1 MKKLIFLFGLLSV
14 WFVSGQNS
22 ITGIVLD
29 ANTDDALQNV
39 TVSVAGNNNIEVVTD
54 ASGTFKLTNVAAGTV
69 DVVFTKDGYSI
80 LRMPVTIADGQ
91 AIDLGTVLL
100 KKFIQ
105 EDVTL
110 ITLTD
115 DELNDDST
123 AADNI
128 SGLLQSS
135 RDVFLRTAA
144 FEFGQTFF
152 RVRGLDSENGTVLI
166 NGIEMNKSFNGRPQW
181 SNWGG
186 LNDVV
191 RNQTLTNGLSA
202 SDYTFGGILGTTNI
216 NTRASQ
222 YREGGRVTYSS
233 SDRSYTNRI
242 MATYSSGLLENG
254 WAYTISA
261 GRRWGEEGFND
272 ATFYDANSL
281 FVSVEKQ
288 LNDKHSLNFTGIY
301 APNRR
306 GLSSANTQEVYDLKG
321 IRYNEFWGYQDG
333 EKRNSRVRRV
343 VEPILMLNHYWDIS
357 ENTTL
362 NTNVAYQFGEQGRSR
377 LDFGGTDIDP
387 GSGFPIGNAA
397 NPSPT
402 YYQKLPSYFRRN
414 FPDNPLLAFQAQEAF
429 VNDGQIDW
437 QSLYIANQNNLVAG
451 GNAINIVYED
461 RTDDRQFTA
470 NSILNT
476 VINDNITVNG
486 SVNFTSL
493 VSENFAELTDLL
505 GARAYLDVDPFA
517 SDLVNNP
524 GAVQND
530 INNPNRLITE
540 GDRFRYNFEIRSNTI
555 GGFAQ
560 AQFKYK
566 KVDFFL
572 AGSVKNTTYQ
582 REGLYRNG
590 GFPDNS
596 FGKGE
601 KLSFTG
607 FGAKGGLTYKL
618 TGRHLF
624 DFNAGYVTRAPSIR
638 NTFSNSREN
647 NNIVPGIT
655 EEKITSFDA
664 SYIYRSPIIKARLT
678 GYYTKMEDANEI
690 SFFYADG
697 VFASFDGQNANT
709 NLNGQAFIQEVLQ
722 GVDKRHIGGEL
733 GIEAQVTS
741 TIKLKGVASVGQ
753 FTYDNNPNLYISS
766 ENFAEITSE
775 AGRGV
780 VPLGQ
785 TNLKDYK
792 VAGGPQRAFS
802 LGFEYRDPDYWW
814 FGASSNFFSN
824 AYIDISPLQRSS
836 NFYTDFTDGQ
846 VFNDYD
852 PELARE
858 LLRQEQFDDYMLVN
872 LIGGKSW
879 KFGDYYVGFFASI
892 NNVFDK
898 EYKTGGFEQGR
909 NANFR
914 ELRDDSAL
922 ETRVFGNRYWYGR
935 GRTYF
940 LNVYFRF

>member
-1 MKKLIFLFGLLSV
+1 MKKFIFLFGLLSV
-14 WFVSGQNS
+14 WFVSGQNT
-22 ITGIVLD
+22 ITGKVVD
-29 ANTDDALQNV
+29 ANTDDAIQNV
-39 TVSVAGNNNIEVVTD
+39 LVSVAGNNKTEVVTD
-54 ASGTFKLTNVAAGTV
+54 ASGVFKLTNVTAGEV

-80 LRMPVTIADGQ
+80 LRMPVTVANGQ
-91 AIDLGTVLL
+91 IVDLGTILL
-100 KKFIQ
+100 KRFVQ

-110 ITLTD
+110 ISLTD

-135 RDVFLRTAA
+135 RDIYLRTAA
-144 FEFGQTFF
+144 FEFGATFF

-166 NGIEMNKSFNGRPQW
+166 NGIEMNKQFNGRPQW

-191 RNQTLTNGLSA
+191 RNQELTNGLSA

-242 MATYSSGLLENG
+242 MASYSSGLLESG

-261 GRRWGEEGFND
+261 GRRWGDEGFND
-272 ATFYDANSL
+272 GTFYDANSL
-281 FVSVEKQ
+281 LISVEKV
-288 LNDKHSLNFTGIY
+288 LNDKHSINFTGIY

-306 GLSSANTQEVYDLKG
+306 GQSSANTQEVFDLKG
-321 IRYNEFWGYQDG
+321 IRYNDFWGYQDG

-343 VEPILMLNHYWDIS
+343 VEPILMLNHNWDIS
-357 ENTTL
+357 EKTRL
-362 NTNVAYQFGEQGRSR
+362 NTNIAYQFGEQGRSR
-377 LDFGGTDIDP
+377 LDFGGTDLDA
-387 GSGFPIGNAA
+387 SGFPIGSGL

-402 YYQKLPSYFRRN
+402 YYQKLPSYFARN
-414 FPDNPLLAFQAQEAF
+414 FPEDPALEFGAQQAFIE
-429 VNDGQIDW
+429 DGQIDW
-437 QSLYIANQNNLVAG
+437 AALYRANQNNLVAG
-451 GNAINIVYED
+451 GNAVNILYED
-461 RTDDRQFTA
+461 RSDDKQLTA
-470 NSILNT
+470 NTIFNT
-476 VINDNITVNG
+476 SINDNITLNAG
-486 SVNFTSL
+486 ATFTSL
-493 VSENFAELTDLL
+493 KSENFAEVLDLL
-505 GARAYLDVDPFA
+505 GGRGFLDVDGFA
-517 SDLVNNP
+517 SEFVTDPN
-524 GAVQND
+524 GVQND
-530 INNPNRLITE
+530 VRNPNRVVTE
-540 GDRFRYNFEIRSNTI
+540 GDRFRYNFEIQSNTI

-566 KVDFFL
+566 KVDFFV
-572 AGSVKNTTYQ
+572 AASVKNTTYQ
-582 REGLYRNG
+582 RNGIYQNG
-590 GFPDNS
+590 GFANNS
-596 FGKGE
+596 FGEGE

-607 FGAKGGLTYKL
+607 IGAKAGFTYKL
-618 TGRHLF
+618 TGRHVF
-624 DFNAGYVTRAPSIR
+624 DFNGGYITKAPSIR
-638 NTFSNSREN
+638 NTYANSREN
-647 NNIVPGIT
+647 HNIVPNIT

-664 SYIYRSPIIKARLT
+664 SYIFRSPIVKARLT
-678 GYYTKMEDANEI
+678 GYYTKIQDANEI
-690 SFFYADG
+690 SFYYADG
-697 VFASFDGQNANT
+697 IFASVDGETVNT
-709 NLNGQAFIQEVLQ
+709 NTNGQAFIQEILQ

-741 TIKLKGVASVGQ
+741 TIKLKGVASLGQ
-753 FTYDNNPNLYISS
+753 YTYDNNPDLYISS
-766 ENFAEITSE
+766 ENFGGVNLG
-775 AGRGV
+775 AGEGV
-780 VPLGQ
+780 LPLGE
-785 TNLKDYK
+785 TNLENYR

-802 LGFEYRDPDYWW
+802 AGFEYRDPDYWW
-814 FGASSNFFSN
+814 FGATTNFFSN
-824 AYIDISPLQRSS
+824 AYIDVSPLQRSS
-836 NFYTDFTDGQ
+836 NFYTDFSDGQ

-872 LIGGKSW
+872 LVGGKSW
-879 KFGDYYVGFFASI
+879 KLGDYYVGFFASI

-940 LNVYFRF
+940 LNLYFRF

>member
-29 ANTDDALQNV
+29 ANTDDAIQNV
-39 TVSVAGNNNIEVVTD
+39 LVSVASNNKQEVVTD
-54 ASGTFKLTNVAAGTV
+54 ASGAFKLTNVAAGDV
-69 DVVFTKDGYSI
+69 DIVFTKDGYSI
-80 LRMPVTIADGQ
+80 LRMPVTVADGQ
-91 AIDLGTVLL
+91 AIDLGTILL
-100 KKFIQ
+100 KKFAQ

-110 ITLTD
+110 IALTD

-144 FEFGQTFF
+144 FEFGATFF

-166 NGIEMNKSFNGRPQW
+166 NGIEMNKQFNGRPQW

-191 RNQTLTNGLSA
+191 RNQELTNGLSA
-202 SDYTFGGILGTTNI
+202 SDYTFGGVLGTTNI

-242 MATYSSGLLENG
+242 IATYSSGLLESG
-254 WAYTISA
+254 WAYTVSA
-261 GRRWGEEGFND
+261 GRRWGDEGFND
-272 ATFYDANSL
+272 GTFYDANSL
-281 FVSVEKQ
+281 FLSVEKQ
-288 LNDKHSLNFTGIY
+288 LNDNHSINFTGIY

-343 VEPILMLNHYWDIS
+343 IEPILMLNHYWDIS

-377 LDFGGTDIDP
+377 LDFGGTDLDV
-387 GSGFPIGNAA
+387 SGFPVGNAA

-429 VNDGQIDW
+429 VQDGQIDW
-437 QSLYIANQNNLVAG
+437 TALYTANQNNLVAG

-461 RTDDRQFTA
+461 RADDRQFTA
-470 NSILNT
+470 NSILNS
-476 VINDNITVNG
+476 VINDNITFNAN
-486 SVNFTSL
+486 VNFTSL
-493 VSENFAELTDLL
+493 VSENFAEVVDLL
-505 GARAYLDVDPFA
+505 GGTGYLDVDPFA
-517 SDLVNNP
+517 SDLNIDP

-530 INNPNRLITE
+530 LNNPNRVVTE

-566 KVDFFL
+566 KVDFFVG
-572 AGSVKNTTYQ
+572 ASVKNTTYQ

-596 FGKGE
+596 FGKSE

-607 FGAKGGLTYKL
+607 LGAKAGFTYKL

-624 DFNAGYVTRAPSIR
+624 DVNAGYLTKAPSIR

-647 NNIVPGIT
+647 NNVVPDIT
-655 EEKITSFDA
+655 EEKITSIDA
-664 SYIYRSPIIKARLT
+664 SYIFRSPIVKARLT

-690 SFFYADG
+690 SFFFADG
-697 VFASFDGQNANT
+697 IGGDN
-709 NLNGQAFIQEVLQ
+709 QAFVQEILK
-722 GVDKRHIGGEL
+722 GVDKRHVGGEL

-741 TIKLKGVASVGQ
+741 TIKLKGVASIGQ
-753 FTYDNNPNLYISS
+753 YTYANNPNLSVTTEDNIDAR
-766 ENFAEITSE
+766 N
-775 AGRGV
+775 AGFVDGRLDFGEV
-780 VPLGQ
+780 S
-785 TNLKDYK
+785 LKDYK
-792 VAGGPQRAFS
+792 IAGGPQRAFS
-802 LGFEYRDPDYWW
+802 VGFEYRDPDYWW
-814 FGASSNFFSN
+814 FGATSNFFSN
-824 AYIDISPLQRSS
+824 AYIDVSPLQRSS
-836 NFYTDFTDGQ
+836 NFYTDFDGQ

-872 LIGGKSW
+872 LVGGKSW
-879 KFGDYYVGFFASI
+879 KLGDYYVGFFASI

-898 EYKTGGFEQGR
+898 EYRTGGFEQGR

-940 LNVYFRF
+940 LNLYFRF

>member
-1 MKKLIFLFGLLSV
+1 MKKIIFLFGLLSV
-14 WFVSGQNS
+14 WFVSGQNA

-29 ANTDDALQNV
+29 ANTDDAIQNV
-39 TVSVAGNNNIEVVTD
+39 LVSIAGSNKSVTTD
-54 ASGTFKLTNVAAGTV
+54 ANGAFKLTDVAAGEI
-69 DVVFTKDGYSI
+69 DIIFSRESYAK
-80 LRMPVTIADGQ
+80 LRMPVTVTDGQ
-91 AIDLGTVLL
+91 TLDLGTILL

-110 ITLTD
+110 IALTD

-144 FEFGQTFF
+144 FEFGATFF

-166 NGIEMNKSFNGRPQW
+166 NGIEMNKAFNGRPQW

-191 RNQTLTNGLSA
+191 RNQELTNGLSA

-242 MATYSSGLLENG
+242 MATYSSGLLESG

-261 GRRWGEEGFND
+261 GRRWGDEGFND

-281 FVSVEKQ
+281 FLSVEKQ
-288 LNDKHSLNFTGIY
+288 INDNHSINFTGIY

-306 GLSSANTQEVYDLKG
+306 GLSSANTQEVFDLKG
-321 IRYNEFWGYQDG
+321 IRYNEFWGFQDG

-343 VEPILMLNHYWDIS
+343 VEPILMLNHFWNIS

-402 YYQKLPSYFRRN
+402 YYQKLPSYFNRN

-437 QSLYIANQNNLVAG
+437 NALYVANQNNLAAG
-451 GNAINIVYED
+451 GNAVNIMFED
-461 RTDDRQFTA
+461 RADDRQFTA
-470 NSILNT
+470 NTILNT
-476 VINDNITVNG
+476 AINDNITLNG

-493 VSENFAELTDLL
+493 VSENFAEVTDLL
-505 GARAYLDVDPFA
+505 GGTGYLDVDAFA
-517 SDLVNNP
+517 SDLVNEP

-530 INNPNRLITE
+530 LNNPNRIVTV

-582 REGLYRNG
+582 REGFYRNG
-590 GFPDNS
+590 GFPNNS
-596 FGKGE
+596 FGKSE

-647 NNIVPGIT
+647 NNIVPDIT
-655 EEKITSFDA
+655 EEKITSFDG
-664 SYIYRSPIIKARLT
+664 SYIFRSPIVKARLT

-690 SFFYADG
+690 SFFFADG
-697 VFASFDGQNANT
+697 IGGDN
-709 NLNGQAFIQEVLQ
+709 QAFIQEILQ
-722 GVDKRHIGGEL
+722 GVDRQHIGGEL
-733 GIEAQVTS
+733 GVEAQVTS
-741 TIKLKGVASVGQ
+741 TIKLKGVASLGQ
-753 FTYDNNPNLYISS
+753 FTFANNPNL
-766 ENFAEITSE
+766 FVTSE
-775 AGRGV
+775 DNVETRAAGFVDGK
-780 VPLGQ
+780 LDFGQ
-785 TNLKDYK
+785 VALKDYK
-792 VAGGPQRAFS
+792 IAGGPQRAFS
-802 LGFEYRDPDYWW
+802 VGFEYRDPDYWW
-814 FGASSNFFSN
+814 FGATSNFFSN
-824 AYIDISPLQRSS
+824 AYIDVSPLQRSS
-836 NFYTDFTDGQ
+836 NFYTDFDGQ

-858 LLRQEQFDDYMLVN
+858 LLRQEEFDSYTLVN
-872 LIGGKSW
+872 LVGGKSW
-879 KFGDYYVGFFASI
+879 KIGDYFVGFFASI
-892 NNVFDK
+892 NNVFDT
-898 EYKTGGFEQGR
+898 EYRTGGFEQGR

-914 ELRDDSAL
+914 ELRADSAL